1 MVLEQWI
8 PAYLSLV
15 LHSFPFLAAT
25 ETKLEIMQMH
35 YTAMVLPDKQWTHDV
50 KLMSAQEL
58 EGTFVLTKKILNNFL
73 R

>member
-1 MVLEQWI
+1 MT

-15 LHSFPFLAAT
+15 LHSFPFLAVT
-25 ETKLEIMQMH
+25 ETMLEIMQMH
-35 YTAMVLPDKQWTHDV
+35 YTAMALPDKQRTCDV

-58 EGTFVLTKKILNNFL
+58 EGTFVFTKKILNNFL